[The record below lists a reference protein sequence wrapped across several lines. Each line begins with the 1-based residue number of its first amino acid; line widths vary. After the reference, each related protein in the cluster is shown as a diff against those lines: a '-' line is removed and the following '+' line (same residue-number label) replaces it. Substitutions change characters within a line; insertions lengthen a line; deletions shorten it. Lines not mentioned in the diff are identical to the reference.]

1 MEARDGSFNSQKEIT
16 YQNERRTKDIVY
28 YLPPSLQL
36 IICLACIGYHSGTRH
51 EFRHEM
57 EDGSVRIQ
65 CNTVN
70 QQEMRVIESMTHDV
84 LLTQKHKPLSS
95 HFNQESC
102 EEHNRFDQQDIFQE
116 RNRWRRRE
124 GVCDNN
130 DDARAKWTLAVSW
143 TNAFRTASDNV
154 ASMREQLD
162 RSLWWYWI
170 VEKWPL
176 F

>member
-1 MEARDGSFNSQKEIT
+1 MSAHLGQRHCNGIRRFKSSRQELYREMEARDGSFNSQKEIT
-16 YQNERRTKDIVY
+16 YQNERRTEDIVY
-28 YLPPSLQL
+28 YHPPGLQL

-51 EFRHEM
+51 EFPLKM

-84 LLTQKHKPLSS
+84 LLAQKHKPLSS

-116 RNRWRRRE
+116 RNR
-124 GVCDNN
+124 
-130 DDARAKWTLAVSW
+130 
-143 TNAFRTASDNV
+143 
-154 ASMREQLD
+154 
-162 RSLWWYWI
+162 
-170 VEKWPL
+170 
-176 F
+176 